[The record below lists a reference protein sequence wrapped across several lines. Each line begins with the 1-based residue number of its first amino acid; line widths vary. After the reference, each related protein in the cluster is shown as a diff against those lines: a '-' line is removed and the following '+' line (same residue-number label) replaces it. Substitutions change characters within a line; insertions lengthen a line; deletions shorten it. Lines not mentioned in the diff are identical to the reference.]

1 MKFLWTFILL
11 PVMVPVPGSCQNT
24 TSQNATAQ
32 TTTSQSTTGVT
43 ADWDIAPT
51 LDALSAQAKRLKP
64 ILDQLTPQ
72 EWVAKGAPDTYIQQW
87 KRAQDELGYLVDS
100 AAAVGKQPERL
111 TLALDA
117 YFRLQS
123 LEMRLNSLVD
133 GVRNYQNPAV
143 GDLLM
148 GVLAENSANRD
159 KLRQYITDLA
169 ATKEQEFQI
178 VDKEAQRCR
187 VVLTHQTPAA
197 KPTPKKQN

>member
-1 MKFLWTFILL
+1 MRFLLTIAFLPLL
-11 PVMVPVPGSCQNT
+11 APVPARCQG
-24 TSQNATAQ
+24 
-32 TTTSQSTTGVT
+32 TTGVS
-43 ADWDIAPT
+43 AEWDIST
-51 LDALSAQAKRLKP
+51 SVDALSAQAKRLKP

-72 EWVAKGAPDTYIQQW
+72 DWVAKGAPETYVQQW
-87 KRAQDELGYLVDS
+87 KGAENELGYLVDS
-100 AAAVGKQPERL
+100 AKALEKQPERL

-133 GVRNYQNPAV
+133 GVRNYQNPAI

-169 ATKEQEFQI
+169 STKEQEFQI

-187 VVLTHQTPAA
+187 AVLEHQPAT
-197 KPTPKKQN
+197 KPAPKKQP